1 MYLKSVL
8 VSPRGTEIEFSYPK
22 RISRKEIE
30 FMGMKI
36 KKNIDVDCYT
46 CDEEGRIYLRN
57 SLFHIKNG
65 RSFVIKPI
73 AERKD
78 NDYIF
83 SIKIFEK
90 INDEMKLL
98 TSVNCELTYSSKKAI
113 HDTFYESTVEIK
125 KKLESLDS
133 LELLFWSGGYEDFDT
148 ELFYE
153 SSFCYPAEIF
163 TNKGKEYWKVE
174 SFVDS
179 DYLERLLDDAINKKY
194 GFSNVFKMLEYSM
207 SNVIKQSKFKFDAT
221 KIMEKMHEIN
231 NGFHSF
237 SLGSIVV
244 QK

>member
-8 VSPRGTEIEFSYPK
+8 ISPRGSEIEFSYPK
-22 RISRKEIE
+22 RISKNEIE

-36 KKNIDVDCYT
+36 KGVDVSCYT

-57 SLFHIKNG
+57 SAFNTKNK
-65 RSFVIKPI
+65 RSFIIKPI

-78 NDYIF
+78 MDYIF

-90 INDEMKLL
+90 NNEEMKLL
-98 TSVNCELTYSSKKAI
+98 TSVECELSYENKKII
-113 HDTFYESTVEIK
+113 HDTFYLSSLEIN
-125 KKLESLDS
+125 KKLKSLES

-163 TNKGKEYWKVE
+163 DNKGREYWEVE
-174 SFVDS
+174 SFVDT
-179 DYLERLLDDAINKKY
+179 DYLEKLLDDAINKKY
-194 GFSNVFKMLEYSM
+194 GFSNMFKMLEFNM
-207 SNVIKQSKFKFDAT
+207 SNVIKQSKFKFDTA
-221 KIMEKMHEIN
+221 KMMQKMHEIN
-231 NGFHSF
+231 KGFCSF

>member
-36 KKNIDVDCYT
+36 KKNIDVNCYT
-46 CDEEGRIYLRN
+46 CDEEGRIYLKN
-57 SLFHIKNG
+57 SVFHIKNG
-65 RSFVIKPI
+65 RSFIIKPI

-83 SIKIFEK
+83 SIKVFEK
-90 INDEMKLL
+90 INDEIKLF
-98 TSVNCELTYSSKKAI
+98 TSVNCELSYEDKKVI
-113 HDTFYESTVEIK
+113 HNTFYLSSAEIK
-125 KKLESLDS
+125 KKLESLEN

-163 TNKGKEYWKVE
+163 NNKGKEYWKVE
-174 SFVDS
+174 SFVDG

-194 GFSNVFKMLEYSM
+194 GFSNMFKMLEYSM
-207 SNVIKQSKFKFDAT
+207 SNVIKQSKFKFDTT
-221 KIMEKMHEIN
+221 KMMKKMNEIN
-231 NGFHSF
+231 KGFHSF